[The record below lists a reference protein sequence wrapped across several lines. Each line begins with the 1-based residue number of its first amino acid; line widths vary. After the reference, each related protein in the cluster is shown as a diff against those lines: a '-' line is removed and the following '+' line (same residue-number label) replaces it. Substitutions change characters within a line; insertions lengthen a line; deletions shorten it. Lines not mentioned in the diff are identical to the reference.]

1 LNIVQTIEERK
12 MSSNKSSIQKVTRRD
27 FLKMGAV
34 AGASAILAACAPS
47 SSGGGGGGA
56 ALPDLTSGNSIP
68 LDELAAAAKTEG
80 SLTTIA
86 LPHDWA
92 NYGEIIE
99 TFKSKYGLSVNELNP
114 DAGSADE
121 LEAIRANKDSKG
133 PQAPD
138 VVDVGVGHTATAM
151 ADGLFANY
159 KVADWDTIEMK
170 DPNGYWWAEY
180 YGVLVFEVVKP
191 DIAES
196 PQDWE
201 DLLKPEYKGKVAM
214 AGDVLK
220 SNQSVQTVMAAGL
233 ARSGGDIEKAPEAGL
248 QFWKEMND
256 AGNFIPVISDQGRI
270 AARETLITME
280 WDYLALANRDALAG
294 NPELEIVVPNSGVLA
309 GPYAGG
315 ISAYAP
321 HPYAARLWWEFVMSD
336 EGQNLYLKG
345 YAHPIRFNDMV
356 KRGVVPQEML
366 DKLPPAA
373 AYEKA
378 TFLTVDQLQAAN
390 KYITDNWRKVVYGE

>member
-1 LNIVQTIEERK
+1 MSSSNSNK
-12 MSSNKSSIQKVTRRD
+12 MSRRD
-27 FLKMGAV
+27 FLKLAGTT
-34 AGASAILAACAPS
+34 AGAMAYLTACGGGS
-47 SSGGGGGGA
+47 GGGGGA
-56 ALPDLTSGNSIP
+56 AGPDLTSGNSIP
-68 LDELAAAAKTEG
+68 LDDLIAAAKAEG
-80 SLTTIA
+80 QLTTIA

-99 TFKSKYGLSVNELNP
+99 TFKSKYGLTVSELNP
-114 DAGSADE
+114 DAGSSDE
-121 LEAIRANKDSKG
+121 LEAIRANKESKG

-138 VVDVGVGHTATAM
+138 VIDIGVGHTVTAM
-151 ADGLFANY
+151 KDGLVAKYKNAN
-159 KVADWDTIEMK
+159 WDTIPMK
-170 DPNGYWWAEY
+170 DPDGYWWAEY
-180 YGVLVFEVVKP
+180 YGVLAFEVIQGEF
-191 DIAES
+191 DEI

-220 SNQSVQTVMAAGL
+220 SNQSVQTVFAAGL
-233 ARSGGDIEKAPEAGL
+233 SRYGKAPTTDEEAVEAADLGL

-256 AGNFIPVISDQGRI
+256 AGNFIPVISDQGKI
-270 AARETLITME
+270 AAGETPITME

-294 NPELEIVVPNSGVLA
+294 NPALDIVVPKTGVIA

-373 AYEKA
+373 AYEA
-378 TFLTVDQLQAAN
+378 AFFPQVSMLTAVFTH
-390 KYITDNWRKVVYGE
+390 ITENWRKVVYGE

>member
-1 LNIVQTIEERK
+1 MDQLI
-12 MSSNKSSIQKVTRRD
+12 
-27 FLKMGAV
+27 
-34 AGASAILAACAPS
+34 
-47 SSGGGGGGA
+47 
-56 ALPDLTSGNSIP
+56 
-68 LDELAAAAKTEG
+68 AAAKTEG

-92 NYGEIIE
+92 NYGEIIS
-99 TFKSKYGLSVNELNP
+99 TYKSKYGLAINELDPN
-114 DAGSADE
+114 AGSSDE
-121 LEAIRANKDSKG
+121 LTAIENNKESKG

-138 VVDVGVGHTATAM
+138 VVDIGVGHTVNAM
-151 ADGLFANY
+151 AKGLLAKY
-159 KVADWDTIEMK
+159 KLSTFDTIEMK
-170 DPNGYWWAEY
+170 DPDGYWWAEY
-180 YGVLVFEVVKP
+180 YGVLAFEVISDAFSKV
-191 DIAES
+191 

-201 DLLKPEYKGKVAM
+201 DLLDPEYKGKVAM

-220 SNQSVQTVMAAGL
+220 SNESVMTVFGAGL
-233 ARSGGDIEKAPEAGL
+233 SRSGGDVTKAAEMGL

-256 AGNFIPVISDQGRI
+256 AGNFIPVIADQGTI
-270 AARETLITME
+270 AQGETPLTVE
-280 WDYLALANRDALAG
+280 WDYLCLANRDKLAG
-294 NPELEIVVPNSGVLA
+294 NPDLEVVVPKSGVIA

-366 DKLPPAA
+366 DKLPPAENYA
-373 AYEKA
+373 KA
-378 TFLTVDQLQAAN
+378 TFLSVDQLQAAT
-390 KYITDNWRKVVYGE
+390 KTITENWRKVVFGE

>member
-1 LNIVQTIEERK
+1 MPQKT
-12 MSSNKSSIQKVTRRD
+12 SISRRD
-27 FLKMGAV
+27 FLKMSALTGGA
-34 AGASAILAACAPS
+34 AFLAACGGGPAAPS
-47 SSGGGGGGA
+47 GA
-56 ALPDLTSGNSIP
+56 NLPDLTSGNSIP
-68 LDELAAAAKTEG
+68 LDELIAAAKTEG
-80 SLTTIA
+80 ELTTIA

-99 TFKSKYGLSVNELNP
+99 TFKTKYGLKVNELDPN
-114 DAGSADE
+114 AGSADE
-121 LEAIRANKDSKG
+121 LEAIRANKESKG

-138 VVDVGVGHTATAM
+138 VIDVGVGHTETAM
-151 ADGLFANY
+151 KDGLVAKY
-159 KVADWDTIEMK
+159 KVSTWDSIEMK
-170 DPNGYWWAEY
+170 DPDGYWWAEY
-180 YGVLVFEVVKP
+180 YGVLVFEVSKP
-191 DIAES
+191 AIENS

-201 DLLKPEYKGKVAM
+201 DLLKPEYKGKIAM

-220 SNQSVQTVMAAGL
+220 SNQSVQTVLASGL
-233 ARSGGDIEKAPEAGL
+233 SRAGGDITKAAEAGL
-248 QFWKEMND
+248 QFWKEVND
-256 AGNFIPVISDQGRI
+256 AGNFIPVIADQGTI
-270 AARETLITME
+270 AQGETPIVME

-294 NPELEIVVPNSGVLA
+294 NPDLEIVVPKTGVLA

-345 YAHPIRFNDMV
+345 YAHPIRFNDMA
-356 KRGVVPQEML
+356 KRGVIPQEML

-378 TFLTVDQLQAAN
+378 FFPTIQQLTET
-390 KYITDNWRKVVYGE
+390 KTYITENWRKVVYGE

>member
-1 LNIVQTIEERK
+1 MSEQERRPGNI
-12 MSSNKSSIQKVTRRD
+12 SRRD
-27 FLKMGAV
+27 FLKMGAL
-34 AGASAILAACAPS
+34 AGGVGVLAACAQQP
-47 SSGGGGGGA
+47 A
-56 ALPDLTSGNSIP
+56 APEATLPDLTSGNTIP
-68 LDELAAAAKTEG
+68 LDDLIAAAKTEG
-80 SLTTIA
+80 QLTTIA

-99 TFKSKYGLSVNELNP
+99 TYKSKYGLTVNELNP

-121 LEAIRANKDSKG
+121 LEAIRANKESKG

-138 VVDVGVGHTATAM
+138 VIDVGVGHTETAM
-151 ADGLFANY
+151 NDGLVAKY
-159 KVADWDTIEMK
+159 KVATWDSIPEDAK
-170 DPNGYWWAEY
+170 NADGYWWAEY
-180 YGVLVFEVVKP
+180 YGVLVFEIVKP
-191 DIAES
+191 DIENS

-220 SNQSVQTVMAAGL
+220 SNQSVQTVLAAGL
-233 ARSGGDIEKAPEAGL
+233 SRTGGDITKAAEAGL

-256 AGNFIPVISDQGRI
+256 AGNFIPVIADQGKI
-270 AARETLITME
+270 AQRETLIVME
-280 WDYLALANRDALAG
+280 WDYLALANRDGLAG
-294 NPELEIVVPNSGVLA
+294 NPDLDIVVPKTGVLA

-345 YAHPIRFNDMV
+345 YAHPIRFNDMA
-356 KRGVVPQEML
+356 KRGVIPADML
-366 DKLPPAA
+366 AKLPPAE

-378 TFLTVDQLQAAN
+378 FFPTIQQLTET
-390 KYITDNWRKVVYGE
+390 KTYITENWRKVVYGEG

>member
-1 LNIVQTIEERK
+1 MTKQDERPYGK
-12 MSSNKSSIQKVTRRD
+12 MTRRD
-27 FLKMGAV
+27 FLKLGA
-34 AGASAILAACAPS
+34 AASATAFLASCAQQP
-47 SSGGGGGGA
+47 GA
-56 ALPDLTSGNSIP
+56 GPEAGLPDLTSGNSIP
-68 LDELAAAAKTEG
+68 LDDLIAAAKTE
-80 SLTTIA
+80 SQLTTIA

-99 TFKSKYGLSVNELNP
+99 TYKSKYGLTVNELNP

-138 VVDVGVGHTATAM
+138 VIDVGVGHTATAM
-151 ADGLFANY
+151 ADGLVAPY
-159 KVADWDTIEMK
+159 KVATWDTIEMK
-170 DPNGYWWAEY
+170 DPDGHWWAEY
-180 YGVLVFEVVKP
+180 YGVLVFEIAKP
-191 DIAES
+191 AIANN
-196 PQDWE
+196 PTDWE

-220 SNQSVQTVMAAGL
+220 SNQSVQTVLASGL
-233 ARSGGDIEKAPEAGL
+233 SRSGGDIEKAPEAGL

-256 AGNFIPVISDQGRI
+256 AGNFIPVIADQGKI
-270 AARETLITME
+270 AQGETPLVIE
-280 WDYLALANRDALAG
+280 WDYLALANRDTLAG
-294 NPELEIVVPNSGVLA
+294 NPELEIVVPKTGVIA

-356 KRGVVPQEML
+356 ARGVVPQEML

-373 AYEKA
+373 SYEA
-378 TFLTVDQLQAAN
+378 AFFPTVEQLTASN
-390 KYITDNWRKVVYGE
+390 KYITENWRKVVFGEG

>member
-1 LNIVQTIEERK
+1 MNRK
-12 MSSNKSSIQKVTRRD
+12 ISRRE
-27 FLKMGAV
+27 FLKLTG
-34 AGASAILAACAPS
+34 LA
-47 SSGGGGGGA
+47 GGA
-56 ALPDLTSGNSIP
+56 ALVASCAPKATPAPEFQLPDLTTGETIP
-68 LDELAAAAKTEG
+68 LEDLIKAVEVEG
-80 SLTTIA
+80 KNLTTIA

-92 NYGEIIE
+92 NYGEIIQ
-99 TFKSKYGLSVNELNP
+99 TFKDRYGIAINELNP
-114 DAGSADE
+114 DAGSSDE

-138 VVDVGVGHTATAM
+138 VIDIGVGHTKTAM
-151 ADGLFANY
+151 ADGLLAKY
-159 KVADWDTIEMK
+159 KVATWDSIPMK
-170 DPNGYWWAEY
+170 DPDGYWWAEY
-180 YGVLVFEVVKP
+180 YGVLTFEVIKDAGLP
-191 DIAES
+191 MPE
-196 PQDWE
+196 DWP

-220 SNQSVQTVMAAGL
+220 SNEAVMTVFAAGL
-233 ARSGGDIEKAPEAGL
+233 SRANGDIKAAPQAGL
-248 QFWKEMND
+248 EFWKEMN
-256 AGNFIPVISDQGRI
+256 ANGNFIPVIADQGKI
-270 AARETLITME
+270 AQGETPVTIE
-280 WDYLALANRDALAG
+280 WDYLSLANRDALAG
-294 NPELEIVVPNSGVLA
+294 NPDLAVIVPKTGVVA

-366 DKLPPAA
+366 DKLPPAE

-378 TFLTVDQLQAAN
+378 VFLTVDELTEV
-390 KYITDNWRKVVYGE
+390 KTYITENWRKVVFGE

>member
-1 LNIVQTIEERK
+1 MTKQGERPYGK
-12 MSSNKSSIQKVTRRD
+12 MSRRD
-27 FLKMGAV
+27 FLKLGA
-34 AGASAILAACAPS
+34 AASASAFLASCAQAP
-47 SSGGGGGGA
+47 GA
-56 ALPDLTSGNSIP
+56 GPAADLPDLTSGNSIP
-68 LDELAAAAKTEG
+68 LDQLIAAAKSEG
-80 SLTTIA
+80 ELTTIA

-92 NYGEIIE
+92 NYGEIIS
-99 TFKSKYGLSVNELNP
+99 TFKEKYGLKINELNP

-138 VVDVGVGHTATAM
+138 VIDIGVGHTATAM
-151 ADGLFANY
+151 ADGLVAPY
-159 KVADWDTIEMK
+159 KVATWDTIPMK
-170 DPNGYWWAEY
+170 NPDGYWWAEY
-180 YGVLVFEVVKP
+180 YGVLVFEIAKP
-191 DIAES
+191 AIENS

-201 DLLKPEYKGKVAM
+201 DLLKPEYRGKVAM

-220 SNQSVQTVMAAGL
+220 SNQSVQTVFASGL
-233 ARSGGDIEKAPEAGL
+233 SRSGGDIAKAPEMGL

-256 AGNFIPVISDQGRI
+256 SGNFIPVIADQGKI
-270 AARETLITME
+270 AQGETPLVIE

-294 NPELEIVVPNSGVLA
+294 NPELEIVVPQTGVVG

-356 KRGVVPQEML
+356 ARGVVPQEML
-366 DKLPPAA
+366 DKLPPAE

-378 TFLTVDQLQAAN
+378 VFLTVEQLQESN
-390 KYITDNWRKVVYGE
+390 KYITENWRKVVFGEG

>member
-1 LNIVQTIEERK
+1 
-12 MSSNKSSIQKVTRRD
+12 MSPNKVTRRD
-27 FLKMGAV
+27 FLKMGAAA
-34 AGASAILAACAPS
+34 AGASAYLAACGPKTAGPA
-47 SSGGGGGGA
+47 GG
-56 ALPDLTSGNSIP
+56 LPDLTSGESIP
-68 LDELAAAAKTEG
+68 LDDLIAAAKTEG
-80 SLTTIA
+80 QLTTIA

-99 TFKSKYGLSVNELNP
+99 TFKTKYGLTINELNP

-121 LEAIRANKDSKG
+121 LEAIRANKESKG

-138 VVDVGVGHTATAM
+138 VIDIGVAHTETAM
-151 ADGLFANY
+151 KDGLLAKY
-159 KVADWDTIEMK
+159 KVADWATIPDDAK
-170 DPNGYWWAEY
+170 NPDGYWWAEY

-191 DIAES
+191 DIENT

-220 SNQSVQTVMAAGL
+220 SNQAVQTVLAAGL
-233 ARSGGDIEKAPEAGL
+233 SRAGGDITKAAEAGL
-248 QFWKEMND
+248 QFWKEMNE
-256 AGNFIPVISDQGRI
+256 AGNFIPVIADQGRL
-270 AARETLITME
+270 AQRETLIVME

-294 NPELEIVVPNSGVLA
+294 NPELEIVVPKTGVLA

-345 YAHPIRFNDMV
+345 YAHPIRFNDMA
-356 KRGVVPQEML
+356 KRGVIPQEML
-366 DKLPPAA
+366 DKLPPAE

-378 TFLTVDQLQAAN
+378 FFPTIQQLTETKA
-390 KYITDNWRKVVYGE
+390 YITENWRKVVFGE

>member
-1 LNIVQTIEERK
+1 MTKQDERPYGK
-12 MSSNKSSIQKVTRRD
+12 MTRRD
-27 FLKMGAV
+27 FLKLGA
-34 AGASAILAACAPS
+34 AASATAFLASCAQQP
-47 SSGGGGGGA
+47 GA
-56 ALPDLTSGNSIP
+56 APGAGLPDLTSGNSIP
-68 LDELAAAAKTEG
+68 LDDLIAAAKTEG
-80 SLTTIA
+80 QLTTIA

-92 NYGEIIE
+92 NYGEMIE
-99 TFKSKYGLSVNELNP
+99 TYKSKYGLTVNELNP

-138 VVDVGVGHTATAM
+138 VIDVGVGHTATAM
-151 ADGLFANY
+151 ADGLVAPY
-159 KVADWDTIEMK
+159 KVATWDTIEMK
-170 DPNGYWWAEY
+170 DPDGHWWAEY
-180 YGVLVFEVVKP
+180 YGVLVFEIAKP
-191 DIAES
+191 AIANN
-196 PQDWE
+196 PTDWE

-220 SNQSVQTVMAAGL
+220 SNQSVQTVLASGL
-233 ARSGGDIEKAPEAGL
+233 SRSGGDIEKAPEAGL

-256 AGNFIPVISDQGRI
+256 AGNFIPVIADQGKI
-270 AARETLITME
+270 AQGETPLVIE
-280 WDYLALANRDALAG
+280 WDYLALANRDTLAG
-294 NPELEIVVPNSGVLA
+294 NPELEIVVPKTGVIA

-356 KRGVVPQEML
+356 ARGVVPQEML

-373 AYEKA
+373 SYEA
-378 TFLTVDQLQAAN
+378 AFFPTVEQLTASN
-390 KYITDNWRKVVYGE
+390 KYITENWRKVVFGEG

>member
-1 LNIVQTIEERK
+1 
-12 MSSNKSSIQKVTRRD
+12 MSSVKRSSDKVTRRD
-27 FLKMGAV
+27 FLKASAV
-34 AGASAILAACAPS
+34 AGASALLAACAP
-47 SSGGGGGGA
+47 GA
-56 ALPDLTSGNSIP
+56 AEPAANMPDLTSGNSIP
-68 LDELAAAAKTEG
+68 LDALSAAAKTEG
-80 SLTTIA
+80 QLTTIA

-99 TFKSKYGLSVNELNP
+99 TFKTKYGLTINELNP

-121 LEAIRANKDSKG
+121 LEAIRANKESKG

-138 VVDVGVGHTATAM
+138 VIDIGVGHTATAM
-151 ADGLFANY
+151 ADGLLAKY

-170 DPNGYWWAEY
+170 DPDGFWWAEY

-196 PQDWE
+196 PKDWE
-201 DLLKPEYKGKVAM
+201 DLLNPEFKGKVAM

-220 SNQSVQTVMAAGL
+220 SNQSVQTVLAAGL
-233 ARSGGDIEKAPEAGL
+233 SRTGGDIEAAPEAGL

-294 NPELEIVVPNSGVLA
+294 NPELEIIVPNSGVIA

-315 ISAYAP
+315 ISAFAP

-366 DKLPPAA
+366 DKLPPAE
-373 AYEKA
+373 AYQKA
-378 TFLTVDQLQAAN
+378 TFLTVEQLQVAN
-390 KYITDNWRKVVYGE
+390 KYITENWRRVVYGE

>member
-1 LNIVQTIEERK
+1 
-12 MSSNKSSIQKVTRRD
+12 MSTHSHRSRRVSRRD
-27 FLKMGAV
+27 FLKASAV
-34 AGASAILAACAPS
+34 VGASAYLAACAPS
-47 SSGGGGGGA
+47 GGGA
-56 ALPDLTSGNSIP
+56 AGPDLTSGESIP
-68 LDELAAAAKTEG
+68 LEELTAAAKAEG
-80 SLTTIA
+80 ELTTIA

-99 TFKSKYGLSVNELNP
+99 TFKSKYGLKVNELNP

-121 LEAIRANKDSKG
+121 LAAIEANKESKG

-138 VVDVGVGHTATAM
+138 VIDIGVGHTANAM
-151 ADGLFANY
+151 AKGLVAKY
-159 KVADWDTIEMK
+159 KVATWDTIEMK
-170 DPNGYWWAEY
+170 DPDGFWWAEY
-180 YGVLVFEVVKP
+180 YGVLAFEVAKP
-191 DIAES
+191 AIENS

-220 SNQSVQTVMAAGL
+220 SNEAVMTVFAAGL
-233 ARSGGDIEKAPEAGL
+233 SRTGDVNTAAEAGL
-248 QFWKEMND
+248 QFWKEVND
-256 AGNFIPVISDQGRI
+256 AGNFIPVIADQGKI
-270 AARETLITME
+270 AQGETPLTVE

-294 NPELEIVVPNSGVLA
+294 NPEIEVVVPQSGVIA

-356 KRGVVPQEML
+356 ARGVVPQEML
-366 DKLPPAA
+366 DKLPPAENYA
-373 AYEKA
+373 KA
-378 TFLTVDQLQAAN
+378 TFLTVEQLQAAN
-390 KYITDNWRKVVYGE
+390 TYITENWRKVVFGEG

>member
-1 LNIVQTIEERK
+1 MPTKKRT
-12 MSSNKSSIQKVTRRD
+12 NKSLSRRE
-27 FLKMGAV
+27 FLKFGAV
-34 AGASAILAACAPS
+34 AGGSAVLAACAPGGG
-47 SSGGGGGGA
+47 GGGGGGA
-56 ALPDLTSGNSIP
+56 DLPDLTSGESIP
-68 LDELAAAAKTEG
+68 LDDLIAAAKTEG
-80 SLTTIA
+80 QLTTIA

-92 NYGEIIE
+92 NYGEIIS
-99 TFKSKYGLSVNELNP
+99 TFKAKYGLTINELNP

-138 VVDVGVGHTATAM
+138 VIDIGIGHTRTAL
-151 ADGLFANY
+151 ADGLVAKY
-159 KVADWDTIEMK
+159 KVATWDSIPDDAK
-170 DPNGYWWAEY
+170 DPDGYWWGEY

-191 DIAES
+191 DIVNT

-201 DLLKPEYKGKVAM
+201 DLLKPEYKGRVAM

-220 SNQSVQTVMAAGL
+220 SNQAVQTVMAAGL
-233 ARSGGDIEKAPEAGL
+233 ARTGGDIEKAPEAGL
-248 QFWKEMND
+248 QFWKEMV
-256 AGNFIPVISDQGRI
+256 ASGNFIPVIADQGRI
-270 AARETLITME
+270 AQRETLIVME

-294 NPELEIVVPNSGVLA
+294 NPELEIVVPKSGVLA

-345 YAHPIRFNDMV
+345 YAHPIRYNDMAA
-356 KRGVVPQEML
+356 RGVIPADL
-366 DKLPPAA
+366 AAKLPPAE
-373 AYEKA
+373 AYERA
-378 TFLTVDQLQAAN
+378 TFLTVDQLQASNA
-390 KYITDNWRKVVYGE
+390 YITENWRRVVYGE